1 MPIQTAIFG
10 CGKTSALHMPTL
22 SSHPAY
28 EITGVYDVAPE
39 AARKV
44 AAQYGCRSFDTYEE
58 ALSSTAYEL
67 AVVLTPSFTHGQV
80 TCDLL
85 ENNKKVVVTKPW
97 VLNCREADTVLET
110 MARTGG
116 VVIPWLPR
124 HWSKQTGS
132 LKSLIASGRI
142 GKVFHIRHSEC
153 TFGKR
158 GDWQV
163 WKQYGGGYLNNWGPH
178 IIGAALDVA
187 GGRVK
192 RVCADMQQIINSG
205 DTEDMF
211 HAMMKTQ
218 SGILINAEYTVS
230 TDYLPNWVI
239 RGDKG
244 TVYAAGNE
252 IEVHEVRYTGEQSAD
267 GYRSAYTV
275 EKSRMTAD
283 AGYDTYEIYSHIA
296 DVLGGKAAYAIS
308 MADLYHLTQVMDA
321 VAESAGTGKAVEI
334 ADAGAK

>member
-1 MPIQTAIFG
+1 MPIRVAIFG

-22 SSHPAY
+22 ASHPAY
-28 EITGVYDVAPE
+28 EITGVYDLAQE
-39 AARKV
+39 AAQRV
-44 AAQYGCRSFDTYEE
+44 AAQYGCRSFASYEE
-58 ALSSTAYEL
+58 ALSSNEYEL

-85 ENNKKVVVTKPW
+85 ENHKKVVVTKPW

-110 MARTGG
+110 MAKTGG
-116 VVIPWLPR
+116 AVIPWLPR
-124 HWSKQTGS
+124 HWSYQIRD
-132 LKSLIASGRI
+132 LKGLVESGRI
-142 GKVFHIRHSEC
+142 GRVFHIQHSEF

-178 IIGAALDVA
+178 VIGAALDVA
-187 GGRVK
+187 GGRV
-192 RVCADMQQIINSG
+192 RQVCADMKQIINSG

-230 TDYLPNWVI
+230 TDRLPNWVI

-244 TVYAAGNE
+244 TVYATGDE
-252 IEVHEVRYTGEQSAD
+252 LEVHEVRYTGEQSAD

-275 EKSRMTAD
+275 EKSRVTAD

-296 DVLGGKAAYAIS
+296 DVLHGKAAYEIT
-308 MADLYHLTQVMDA
+308 MEQLYHLTQVMDA
-321 VAESAGTGKAVEI
+321 VRQSANTGQAVEI
-334 ADAGAK
+334 EDAGAE